1 MKRTI
6 IKIDEDLCNGCG
18 SCIVGCHEGA
28 LQLIDNKARLISELF
43 CDGLG
48 ACIGDCPEG
57 AIILEEREAEAYSEV
72 ETLKRIV
79 LTGDNTVVAHLNH
92 LKEHGEEGYLNEA
105 INYLKENNI
114 NTNFK
119 NNKTMETKGSQC
131 GCPSSAM
138 QDLRETEVQSE
149 NTNTGNVPSQLRQW
163 PVQMHLISPN
173 APYFRNADVLI
184 AADCVAFALGNTHAE
199 LMKGKSIGI
208 ACPKLDSDMEVYV
221 EKITAMIDDAKINT
235 LTVAIMEV
243 PCCGGLLRI
252 AQSAVENAT
261 RKVPIKAITVGI
273 NGSII
278 DERWV

>member
-92 LKEHGEEGYLNEA
+92 LKEHGEDGYLNEA
-105 INYLKENNI
+105 LNYLKENNI

-131 GCPSSAM
+131 GCPGSAM